1 MRPAN
6 IITLLWRFLWNLVNS
21 TSWNPQALSRHCFTC
36 TSWYK
41 EYLDTVCGLQ
51 PWSQHECTVPHIKS
65 TKWKWHIADTA
76 EGCCL
81 AHRNADDDDDVAL
94 RVFVFC
100 VSLYEVWLHTVI
112 PRTAPTLTHRADF
125 YCQLNTENSEA
136 PCGYAQSHYVRQLSC
151 GKTLY
156 RIWQKYLT
164 ILQNSLSRTVGVG
177 NLSLSA
183 ILARLKAFQLP
194 WSAGPWSIGLLL
206 WRRISKTILS
216 WPRGYFVG
224 TSILIGTS
232 VHSRN
237 TSSS

>member
-164 ILQNSLSRTVGVG
+164 ILQNSCEWNRWRGEFVLEGSSSETQ
-177 NLSLSA
+177 SISIA
-183 ILARLKAFQLP
+183 MQ
-194 WSAGPWSIGLLL
+194 SIGLLL
-206 WRRISKTILS
+206 WRRISKTTILS
-216 WPRGYFVG
+216 WLRGYFVG
-224 TSILIGTS
+224 NSILIGTS
-232 VHSRN
+232 VPSCN